1 MRTDIA
7 HDGSARAADAT
18 PSGALLEG
26 YLNRVRE
33 HVLEEL
39 REIVPADSRK
49 TGGLYALML
58 DYPLRGGKSLRP
70 ALCLATCRALGGS
83 LASALR
89 PAAVLEL
96 YHNAFLIHDDV
107 EDRSSTRR
115 SEPTLHETWGV
126 PIAVNVGDGMLA
138 LCMEALLDGLETLGV
153 GKTLRIYRTMARMA
167 RETAEGQMIELQWVR
182 SVAWS
187 PSDREYVRMVYKK
200 TAWYSFIAPMLV
212 GAAAAART
220 DVDRQMHRFASL
232 LGIAFQIRDDL
243 LNLAHDVPGY
253 GKERAGDLWEGKHTL
268 ILASTL
274 RRASAVERTRAAAIL
289 QKPRGGGE
297 TTAAP
302 TLPQSQQEG
311 FKTPEDID
319 YLLAL
324 IERYDGVAYA
334 AAVASRYAARA
345 RSVLRGLET
354 TTGDSSHM
362 RFIAAVV
369 DYVIDR
375 RD

>member
-1 MRTDIA
+1 MRTDIT
-7 HDGSARAADAT
+7 HDRRVQVADAAPT
-18 PSGALLEG
+18 GAGLEG
-26 YLNRVRE
+26 YLNDARM

-39 REIVPADSRK
+39 RSIVPADGRW

-70 ALCLATCRALGGS
+70 ALCIATCRAFGGTLS
-83 LASALR
+83 AALR

-107 EDRSSTRR
+107 EDRSSMRR
-115 SEPTLHETWGV
+115 SEPTLHEAHGV

-138 LCMEALLDGLETLGV
+138 LCMEALLDGLDTLGV
-153 GKTLRIYRTMARMA
+153 GRTLRIYKTMARMA
-167 RETAEGQMIELQWVR
+167 RETAEGQMMELQWVR
-182 SVAWS
+182 GVAWC

-220 DVDRQMHRFASL
+220 DGSGRLHRFASL

-243 LNLAHDVPGY
+243 LNLSLDAPGY

-274 RRASAVERTRAAAIL
+274 RRASAAERSRAEAIL
-289 QKPRGGGE
+289 RKPRGPA
-297 TTAAP
+297 TTTNSPAP
-302 TLPQSQQEG
+302 SQATDAHS
-311 FKTPEDID
+311 KTDEDVD
-319 YLLAL
+319 YLLDL
-324 IERYDGVAYA
+324 VGRYDGIDYA
-334 AAVASRYAARA
+334 ATVARRYAARA
-345 RSVLRGLET
+345 RTVLHELGAVA
-354 TTGDSSHM
+354 GDSSHM
-362 RFIAAVV
+362 RFIASVV

-375 RD
+375 QD